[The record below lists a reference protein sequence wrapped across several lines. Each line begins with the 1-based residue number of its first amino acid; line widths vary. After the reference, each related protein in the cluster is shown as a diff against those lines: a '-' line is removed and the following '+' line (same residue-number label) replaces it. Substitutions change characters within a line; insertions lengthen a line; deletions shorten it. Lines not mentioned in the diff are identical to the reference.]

1 MKKLYTTL
9 CVIVSMAFSQNAI
22 AQLQPLFDQ
31 YHFNQLVFNPAYA
44 GSKGMLETNFFLHRH
59 AVNIEGAPG
68 SESFTAHTPL
78 ANDKIGLGVKFFH
91 DKLGV
96 TNTNYLGIDYAYR
109 VHVNNNLIA
118 SFGIEASIANYV
130 IDYQKLDAYA
140 DGDPAFTDAS
150 DSYWSPN
157 AGVGIYLHS
166 DNYYVG
172 LSTVSLLGAGD
183 DSKNADVV
191 SYDDKFDQTNAVY
204 ATVGTLIT
212 ISDFFAIK
220 PDAMVKAASGLPT
233 QLDVNLN
240 LIFNNTFL
248 FGAGYRTN
256 GSYSVTAQYMFE
268 TDNKIT
274 AHEAGFGYSYNGL
287 LNDDAVFLSPSH
299 EVYFI
304 YRFNKHNNNIK
315 NPRFF

>member
-1 MKKLYTTL
+1 MKKIYIALL
-9 CVIVSMAFSQNAI
+9 LVFCSALSIKVH

-44 GSKGMLETNFFLHRH
+44 GSKGMLETNFFIHRH
-59 AVNIEGAPG
+59 SVNIEGAPG

-91 DKLGV
+91 DRLGV

-109 VHVNNNLIA
+109 MHLSNNLTA
-118 SFGIEASIANYV
+118 SIGIEASIANYV
-130 IDYQKLDAYA
+130 INYEKLDAYA
-140 DGDPAFTDAS
+140 DGDPAFTGAS
-150 DSYWSPN
+150 DSYWAPN
-157 AGVGIYLHS
+157 AGIGIYLHS

-172 LSTVSLLGAGD
+172 LSTVSLLGATDDNSNGD
-183 DSKNADVV
+183 VI
-191 SYDDKFDQTNAVY
+191 SYDDQFDQTRAVH

-212 ISDFFAIK
+212 LSDFIALK
-220 PDAMVKAASGLPT
+220 PDAMVKAAAGLPT

-240 LIFNNTFL
+240 VIFSNMVL

-256 GSYSVTAQYMFE
+256 GSYSITGQYIFS
-268 TDNKIT
+268 TDNKIS
-274 AHEAGFGYSYNGL
+274 AHEAGFGYSYNSML
-287 LNDDAVFLSPSH
+287 SDDAVYLSPSH